1 MKRLQVFISI
11 LFILALSSCTGNR
24 KAIENVDSFP
34 AISPDY
40 VNVTIPPNIAPLNF
54 MMESAEK
61 ISVIIEGKGGTI
73 TSRTAGNKAFISPG
87 KWRTLLKESGGD
99 SLSITVS
106 ALDGGIWKEYRP
118 FRWYVAADEVDP
130 FLSYRLIEPGY
141 EVWSRISIS
150 QRDLTTFRERK
161 LVDNNLIDDGCVN
174 CHIYSQQ
181 DPSRSFFHL
190 RHAGGGT
197 MVQEDGKFRKIN
209 TATDSTISAGVYGS
223 WHPSGRYLAFSTNV
237 IIPEFHSIRNKRLEV
252 YDTISDLIV
261 LDLERNEVITSRV
274 IAEKSS
280 FETFPV
286 FSADGTRLYFCSAHA
301 LNMPEDYDKA
311 RYSLCSVGF
320 DAATGSFG
328 SVVDTLISADRTGS
342 TVSHPKPSPDGSKL
356 MFTTFD
362 YGNFPVWHEEAD
374 LYLLDLAA
382 GSVDTLPAVNS
393 RRSDSYHSWSSE
405 GRWFVFASKRVDN
418 MYGRPYFAYMGSD
431 GRASKPFVLPQ
442 KDPAFY
448 DFFLKSYN
456 IPELSKGPAPFNAR
470 DAERAFRRL
479 EAEKVSFVRK

>member
-1 MKRLQVFISI
+1 MKRAYSFISI
-11 LFILALSSCTGNR
+11 LLIIALSSCSDNSR
-24 KAIENVDSFP
+24 DIERVNSFP

-54 MMESAEK
+54 MIKDAEK
-61 ISVIIEGKGGTI
+61 INVIIEGKGGTF
-73 TSRTAGNKAFISPG
+73 TARLSGNKAVISPG
-87 KWRTLLKESGGD
+87 KWRNLLQKSAGD

-106 ALDGGIWKEYRP
+106 ALEGGTWREYRP
-118 FRWYVAADEVDP
+118 FHWHVAADEIDP

-161 LVDNNLIDDGCVN
+161 LADNNLIDDGCVN

-181 DPSRSFFHL
+181 DPSFSFFHL

-197 MVQEDGKFRKIN
+197 MIQQDGKFRKIN
-209 TATDSTISAGVYGS
+209 TSTDSTISAGVYGS
-223 WHPSGRYLAFSTNV
+223 WHPSGRYLAFSTNM
-237 IIPEFHSIRNKRLEV
+237 IIPEFHSVRNKRLEV

-274 IAEKSS
+274 IAEKGS

-286 FSADGTRLYFCSAHA
+286 FSADGTKLYFCSAHA
-301 LNMPEDYDKA
+301 LNMPEDYNKA

-320 DAATGSFG
+320 DPATGSFG
-328 SVVDTLISADRTGS
+328 SIVDTLISSDRTGS
-342 TVSHPKPSPDGSKL
+342 TVSHPKPSPDGRRL
-356 MFTTFD
+356 MFTSFD
-362 YGNFPVWHEEAD
+362 YGNFPVWHEEAE
-374 LYLLDLAA
+374 LHLLDLTT
-382 GSVDTLPAVNS
+382 GTIDTLPSVNS

-418 MYGRPYFAYMGSD
+418 MYGRPYFAYIGSD

-442 KDPAFY
+442 KDPEFY
-448 DFFLKSYN
+448 DYFLKSYN
-456 IPELSKGPAPFNAR
+456 IPELSNGPAPFNAR
-470 DAERAFRRL
+470 DVERAFRRL